1 MSFGRAPCRGLEAW
15 PVAAHGTRRSPK
27 AGEDGAWG
35 GAVAGTPEA
44 RWGHTLPLVPVL
56 RPTGPPS
63 WEESRAAS
71 EGGCPEPR
79 QRAAHED
86 QWAQLQEPGEC
97 EMPGGLPSPCAPNPD
112 LPPRLWAS
120 RKVRGGRSGQLPG
133 QVPPDAFRAPAGP
146 AFRTPAGPA
155 ATTDTGGDRSS
166 LCIAML
172 SSACHLH
179 PPPDTPPP

>member
-1 MSFGRAPCRGLEAW
+1 MSFGRAPCRGHREVLRRVRMVHGGGSGWDARGEMGTHVAPSSCAEAHG
-15 PVAAHGTRRSPK
+15 PPRAGKRAGRPRRGAAH
-27 AGEDGAWG
+27 
-35 GAVAGTPEA
+35 
-44 RWGHTLPLVPVL
+44 
-56 RPTGPPS
+56 
-63 WEESRAAS
+63 
-71 EGGCPEPR
+71 EPR

-179 PPPDTPPP
+179 PPPETPPP